1 MILCYNVGIYG
12 DDTVSTGKLEHRW
25 QAEWS
30 RHDHKKINANKVKN
44 AVANMFGG
52 NQALAFA

>member
-1 MILCYNVGIYG
+1 MHTYG
-12 DDTVSTGKLEHRW
+12 DDTVSTGKLVHGW
-25 QAEWS
+25 QVEWS
-30 RHDHKKINANKVKN
+30 RHDQKKINANKVKN